1 MEQIL
6 EQLIHE
12 GAIDT
17 ATELHLNEQFKQ
29 ADEETKM
36 EVLETLIDLGYLP
49 IADQLA
55 QTIESVSMPELSFT
69 LAELAFLHGDMD
81 TVLLHTS
88 NINKES
94 DVYIKALIL
103 EAEVYA
109 NIDLQDVS
117 ERKIKELRHYL
128 DDSALADLF
137 LAEFYYEQENY
148 DEAYQ
153 LYAKLIENPE
163 HSDKVDS
170 AKFASLSYAL
180 GEYELALT
188 YFDKVLHPEVMS
200 ELQIIE
206 YSDLLLSTEQT
217 DVAIKLLE
225 QYVNENQY
233 NVPNARIR
241 LGQLAIYDNDVDK
254 AKKAIQDGLTHD
266 ELNPQLLLFDALLAK
281 KENNMYR
288 FEQQLYKVLETHP
301 ENVSALRELVNYKFE
316 QGAYDEIEQL
326 IAQLETQGEYDII
339 FDWYK
344 AKLLSE
350 KGHLEKALA
359 GYSSI
364 FDEMKVNEQYLN
376 EYAILANE
384 LNEEDE
390 LRKIVVTAVEHELE
404 LSHLEL
410 YKGVLSI
417 D

>member
-6 EQLIHE
+6 EQLIQD

-17 ATELHLNEQFKQ
+17 ATEIHLNEQFQ
-29 ADEETKM
+29 SSNEEMKI

-49 IADQLA
+49 LANQLA
-55 QTIESVSMPELSFT
+55 QTIENVSMPELNFT

-88 NINKES
+88 SIDKES

-148 DEAYQ
+148 DEAYH

-163 HSDKVDS
+163 HGDKVDS

-180 GEYELALT
+180 GEYEIALK
-188 YFDKVLHPEVMS
+188 YFEKVLHPEVMN

-225 QYVNENQY
+225 QYISENQY

-241 LGQLAIYDNDVDK
+241 LGQLTIYTNDIDK
-254 AKKAIQDGLTHD
+254 AKKTIQEGLTHD
-266 ELNPQLLLFDALLAK
+266 ELNAQLLLFDALLAK
-281 KENNMYR
+281 RENNMYR
-288 FEQQLYKVLETHP
+288 FEKQLYKVLETHP
-301 ENVSALRELVNYKFE
+301 ENVSALRELVNYKFD

-344 AKLLSE
+344 AKIMNE
-350 KGHLEKALA
+350 RGHIKKAIE
-359 GYSSI
+359 GYQTL
-364 FDEMKVNEQYLN
+364 FDDLKTNEQYLN
-376 EYAILANE
+376 EYAMIANE
-384 LNEEDE
+384 LNEEDQ
-390 LRKIVVTAVEHELE
+390 LRKIVITAIENEIELK
-404 LSHLEL
+404 HLEL